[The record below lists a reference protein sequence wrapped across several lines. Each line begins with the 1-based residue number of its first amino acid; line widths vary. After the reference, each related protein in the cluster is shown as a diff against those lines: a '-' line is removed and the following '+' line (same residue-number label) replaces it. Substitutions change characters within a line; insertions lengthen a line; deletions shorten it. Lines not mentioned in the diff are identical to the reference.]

1 LVNHLTFDGKI
12 ESYTRSFSIIDGYM
26 YIVGNSIY
34 RIDYQNNYDIVNIYE
49 LPEEIQGTVG
59 LCKVQDY
66 YYLTIYTDK
75 GFNRNPGFIRTT
87 QLENIVSGDYE
98 DIYNKLGFA
107 GTPYLMTWIDGRYYV
122 AEADQ
127 ENGIIEFDIV
137 DNTISNVN
145 KLYYFGVTNKESL
158 LRFYSLYT

>member
-1 LVNHLTFDGKI
+1 
-12 ESYTRSFSIIDGYM
+12 
-26 YIVGNSIY
+26 
-34 RIDYQNNYDIVNIYE
+34 
-49 LPEEIQGTVG
+49 
-59 LCKVQDY
+59 
-66 YYLTIYTDK
+66 
-75 GFNRNPGFIRTT
+75 
-87 QLENIVSGDYE
+87 
-98 DIYNKLGFA
+98 
-107 GTPYLMTWIDGRYYV
+107 MTWIDGRYYV